1 MKISTVLEQDFVS
14 RLSNKRASS
23 ITGEEELA
31 NAIVIQAVKDYRDA
45 LRGIKVVKSKSPEY
59 TVSECENFF
68 RSGWYSFLTKVNGEA
83 LIKRLQEEYRNEC
96 NSRSTDK

>member
-45 LRGIKVVKSKSPEY
+45 LHGETIKRKPPEY
-59 TVSECENFF
+59 TIKECEAFF
-68 RSGWYSFLTKVNGEA
+68 RSQWYSLLTKVDGEM
-83 LIKRLQEEYRNEC
+83 LIKRLQEEYRNES
-96 NSRSTDK
+96 NARSRNE